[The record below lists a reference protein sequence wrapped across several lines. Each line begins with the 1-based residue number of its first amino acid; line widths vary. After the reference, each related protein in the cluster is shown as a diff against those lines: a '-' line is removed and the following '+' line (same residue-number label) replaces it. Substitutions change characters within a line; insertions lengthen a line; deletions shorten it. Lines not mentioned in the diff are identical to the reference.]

1 LVSRELGGFEDFS
14 HRGMRTTDTDA
25 SRISATD
32 TEVTYTVEKSPSE
45 CYTDKGNTIAG

>member
-1 LVSRELGGFEDFS
+1 MASVSVAEALE
-14 HRGMRTTDTDA
+14 
-25 SRISATD
+25 ATD